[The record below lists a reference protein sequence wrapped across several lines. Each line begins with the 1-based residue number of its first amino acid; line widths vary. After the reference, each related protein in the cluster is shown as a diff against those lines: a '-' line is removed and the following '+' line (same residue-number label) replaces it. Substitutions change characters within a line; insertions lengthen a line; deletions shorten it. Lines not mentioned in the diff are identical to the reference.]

1 MSRFLLSTLAVGALF
16 AASLPGAASTLLG
29 TNGTMLANGLDSTN
43 GTMLAN
49 GLTSNG
55 VTLTNGAETG
65 GLSLTGVILPGA
77 AE

>member
-29 TNGTMLANGLDSTN
+29 TNGTMLANGL
-43 GTMLAN
+43 
-49 GLTSNG
+49 TSNG